1 MTGIERLHEV
11 VRELGRFSFCYDL
24 YETLGNIADQIERER
39 ECDADTIENLR
50 LELGEA
56 RDDAAWVREHGVR
69 CRDCKHAITSYRD
82 GLPRCAG
89 PLVMEAT
96 LVSPDGFCAWGE
108 RKGE

>member
-1 MTGIERLHEV
+1 MDKSAITMTTGCDWWLERVTMEGEQ
-11 VRELGRFSFCYDL
+11 RYP
-24 YETLGNIADQIERER
+24 ER
-39 ECDADTIENLR
+39 I
-50 LELGEA
+50 
-56 RDDAAWVREHGVR
+56 VR

-108 RKGE
+108 EKTNE

>member
-1 MTGIERLHEV
+1 MTEKETMTATFEPTLDIYKLLESKPTEYVVVNPVTVEARFKDGEV
-11 VRELGRFSFCYDL
+11 RRYPQE
-24 YETLGNIADQIERER
+24 IRER
-39 ECDADTIENLR
+39 
-50 LELGEA
+50 
-56 RDDAAWVREHGVR
+56 VVR

-108 RKGE
+108 PGEEG

>member
-1 MTGIERLHEV
+1 MAEKGTISATFEPTLDVYKLLDGKPTEYIVVNPVVVEARLRSGEV
-11 VRELGRFSFCYDL
+11 RRYPQEVRERI
-24 YETLGNIADQIERER
+24 T
-39 ECDADTIENLR
+39 
-50 LELGEA
+50 
-56 RDDAAWVREHGVR
+56 R

-108 RKGE
+108 PREDD

>member
-1 MTGIERLHEV
+1 MADEFAEYIYGTKVRTSEDERV
-11 VRELGRFSFCYDL
+11 WELTPQSER
-24 YETLGNIADQIERER
+24 RER
-39 ECDADTIENLR
+39 I
-50 LELGEA
+50 
-56 RDDAAWVREHGVR
+56 VR
-69 CRDCKHAITSYRD
+69 CRDCEHAITSYRD